1 MQYIGGLPLASIGIF
16 WSFYLVFFLYHL
28 RALDAKTWIVV
39 VILRQVLARMSYRQK
54 QVIKFYQFANG
65 RGLNFLQ

>member
-16 WSFYLVFFLYHL
+16 WSFYLVFLYHS

-39 VILRQVLARMSYRQK
+39 VILQRVLARMSYRQK